1 MLDEAA
7 SATDRLAGASEE
19 QLREIVANAEEE
31 ATRLRES
38 MGYMA
43 KMSLAYDNLGWQP
56 MGEDAASDGTGI
68 KLGALKKAADLGQA
82 MTTANPL
89 VKRGVEVRTS
99 YIWGSGVRL
108 GGVERNMRSIRRT
121 IATSEAQ
128 FELERTLA
136 SDGNLF
142 FEVTTEGSGRYLRR
156 VPLSEID
163 SAAADSEDRSVIN
176 YIKLR
181 YTKWDRPNDTHGRE
195 VEEWVP
201 TIELESPPVAS
212 INGVRVNRAKRI
224 KHVAVNRMV
233 GWWWGVPDL
242 YSVTFWVSAY
252 KKYLEQCSLLNEAHA
267 MFAWK
272 AVSSS
277 RKGGERMATSMAQA
291 PMTDPATGQPLN
303 VGGTGIMG
311 AGQDLAPLQHA
322 RSVDF
327 DNGRPL
333 AALVAAG
340 LSIPLQVLTSDAGT
354 GGSRASDDTLD
365 EATKKTMEARQQ
377 FLDDNLADVAEL
389 LSMGDF
395 DIDWPDVGEEP
406 VHRVVQAMDM
416 AGRTGML
423 YPEEW
428 RQRLTR
434 ALRIETV
441 QTEPPTEEELP
452 LVVAPASTGNDS
464 DGYSDA
470 PAQAEPMSYGDH
482 ELRDEG
488 TQAHTE
494 ET

>member
-19 QLREIVANAEEE
+19 QLREIAANAEDE
-31 ATRLRES
+31 AVRLRES

-43 KMSLAYDNLGWQP
+43 QMSLAYDNIGWQP
-56 MGEDAASDGTGI
+56 MGQDAAGDGTGI
-68 KLGALKKAADLGQA
+68 KLSALKKAADLAQA

-99 YIWGSGVRL
+99 YIWGSGVEL
-108 GGVERNMRSIRRT
+108 NGVDRTMRSVRRT
-121 IATSEAQ
+121 IGTSEAQ

-142 FEVTTEGSGRYLRR
+142 FEVTTQGSRRYLRR

-163 SAAADSEDRSVIN
+163 SAAADSEDRSIIN

-181 YTKWDRPNDTHGRE
+181 YTKWDQPNLQYGRE

-201 TIELESPPVAS
+201 TIELESPPVSS
-212 INGVRVNRAKRI
+212 INGVAVNRNKQI
-224 KHVAVNRMV
+224 KHVAINRMV

-291 PMTDPATGQPLN
+291 PSTDPATGQPLS
-303 VGGTGIMG
+303 VGGTGILG

-365 EATKKTMEARQQ
+365 EATKKSMEARQR
-377 FLDDNLADVAEL
+377 FLDDNLADLADML
-389 LSMGDF
+389 GMSDF

-406 VHRVVQAMDM
+406 LHRVVQAMDM

-441 QTEPPTEEELP
+441 KTEPPTEEELP
-452 LVVAPASTGNDS
+452 LVVAAAGAESVNQEDDEG
-464 DGYSDA
+464 
-470 PAQAEPMSYGDH
+470 PAQPEPMSYGDH

-488 TQAHTE
+488 TQTHTE